1 MLTSITYIMTKH
13 CQVERRERI
22 ERMERDLGFGEII
35 CTTIYRGTRNC
46 LTSTGILLILDEKE
60 NILITAYPVK
70 WKIAFKMF
78 YISTGNPP
86 PEYYSEVVRKATY
99 WDMKNHWKQLL
110 TNYKK
115 YVIIIIEK
123 IKKEIEKMKKHDF
136 DKRVLKM
143 TPEELQ
149 EHIRFR
155 RMGSVVPNKKGKGSY
170 NRKKS
175 KKVGDE

>member
-1 MLTSITYIMTKH
+1 M
-13 CQVERRERI
+13 
-22 ERMERDLGFGEII
+22 
-35 CTTIYRGTRNC
+35 
-46 LTSTGILLILDEKE
+46 
-60 NILITAYPVK
+60 
-70 WKIAFKMF
+70 
-78 YISTGNPP
+78 
-86 PEYYSEVVRKATY
+86 
-99 WDMKNHWKQLL
+99 L

-123 IKKEIEKMKKHDF
+123 IKKEIEKMKKYDF

-175 KKVGDE
+175 KKVGDEE